1 MTLHRTFISI
11 ELSAENRRLVADLQE
26 RLRAAGARL
35 RWVKPD
41 NLHFTLRFLGE
52 LPAAQVARATVATRE
67 AVRTATPF
75 AVALGGL
82 GAFPT
87 FERPQVVWVGS
98 QQGAEAVEK
107 LAEDLNAALA
117 REGFPDDPRHF
128 RPHLTLGRSRDDRQW
143 GDLVRALERHRDAAI
158 GTQRVDVVTV
168 MESRLT
174 PDGPVYTTWEQVRMG
189 YGLNPSFA

>member
-1 MTLHRTFISI
+1 MTLHRTFISV
-11 ELSAENRRLVADLQE
+11 ELSPENRRRVADLQDH
-26 RLRAAGARL
+26 LRAAGARL

-75 AVALGGL
+75 TVTIAGL

-98 QQGAEAVEK
+98 QEGAEALER
-107 LAEDLNAALA
+107 LAEDLNASLA
-117 REGFPDDPRHF
+117 RERFPDDPRRF
-128 RPHLTLGRSRDDRQW
+128 RPHLTIGRSRDDRQW
-143 GDLVRALERHRDAAI
+143 GELVRALQQYRDAAI
-158 GTQRVDVVTV
+158 GEQRVEVVTV

-174 PDGPVYTTWEQVRMG
+174 PDGPVYTPWEQVRLG
-189 YGLNPSFA
+189 YGLNASSA